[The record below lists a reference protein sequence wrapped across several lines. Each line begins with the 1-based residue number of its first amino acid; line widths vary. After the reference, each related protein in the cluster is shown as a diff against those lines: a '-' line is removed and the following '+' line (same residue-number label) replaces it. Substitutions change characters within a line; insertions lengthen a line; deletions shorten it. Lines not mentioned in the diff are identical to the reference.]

1 MNQPILQQP
10 PSKKYDGEYVGVVE
24 CLEDPERFMRVQ
36 VRVFPIFPDS
46 IPMKDLPWAEYKLP
60 VGARVGEG
68 HFLPVKIGDYVW
80 VDFPYGGDTRR
91 PRITGSVHY
100 CPGEVPNLP
109 PDAWAGP
116 GAFEHVRIGKEPA
129 PTNPGYHDGS
139 TILDENGVLVEIRR
153 DRSFCLTQKHTKTAI
168 EITPDGKITIHGE
181 SEINVSS
188 AADTNVIVKG
198 NTNVDCDGKTIITS
212 AKTVEIDGGSG
223 GVKGVVQG
231 DCICAYTG
239 RPHIMVS
246 SNVKASQ

>member
-1 MNQPILQQP
+1 
-10 PSKKYDGEYVGVVE
+10 
-24 CLEDPERFMRVQ
+24 
-36 VRVFPIFPDS
+36 
-46 IPMKDLPWAEYKLP
+46 
-60 VGARVGEG
+60 
-68 HFLPVKIGDYVW
+68 
-80 VDFPYGGDTRR
+80 
-91 PRITGSVHY
+91 
-100 CPGEVPNLP
+100 
-109 PDAWAGP
+109 
-116 GAFEHVRIGKEPA
+116 
-129 PTNPGYHDGS
+129 
-139 TILDENGVLVEIRR
+139 
-153 DRSFCLTQKHTKTAI
+153 LTQKHTKTAI